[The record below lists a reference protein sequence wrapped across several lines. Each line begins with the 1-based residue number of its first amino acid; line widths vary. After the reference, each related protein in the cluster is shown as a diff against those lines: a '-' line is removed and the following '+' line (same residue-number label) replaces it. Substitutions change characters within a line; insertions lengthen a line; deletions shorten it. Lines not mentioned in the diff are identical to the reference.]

1 MLFAA
6 LLIGTTALQTPKVNP
21 GEPKLAASWK
31 ITEAAINESSG
42 IGASRKQSGVYY
54 THNDS
59 GDTARF
65 FRFDKKG
72 AVTGTFRLANVKA
85 IDWEDMEVATV
96 KGRNYIY
103 LADCGDN
110 LRNREEIFVHRV
122 MEPSLTDETAVI
134 ESVQTYRFQYPDRKN
149 DCEAVF
155 VNPADG
161 SIWFVTKAR
170 DKKTSVYVARTPK
183 PGAVQK
189 LELVFDDLK
198 INTGGLGGTLVTAA
212 SCSPDGKRIII
223 KTYAGGYLYT
233 VPEKPENFADWV
245 KSKPMPVQFPLEK
258 QGEAVCFSLDNAF
271 LISSS
276 EGSPCPISLFRASS
290 GSSQ

>member
-1 MLFAA
+1 MLVAA
-6 LLIGTTALQTPKVNP
+6 LLLGAIPFQTPVVEP
-21 GEPKLAASWK
+21 GEPKVAANWK
-31 ITEAAINESSG
+31 ITDKAIDESSG
-42 IGASRKQSGVYY
+42 IGASRLAAATYY

-59 GDTARF
+59 GDVARF

-72 AVTGTFRLANVKA
+72 NITGTFRLANVKA

-96 KGRNYIY
+96 GDKNFIY
-103 LADCGDN
+103 LGDIGDN
-110 LRNREEIFVHRV
+110 GRIRNEIFVHRV
-122 MEPSLTDETAVI
+122 TEPSLNDETGVI
-134 ESVQTYRFQYPDRKN
+134 ESIQTYTFQYPDRKN
-149 DCEAVF
+149 DCEALL

-170 DKKTSVYVARTPK
+170 DQKSSVYVARNPK
-183 PGAVQK
+183 PGTIQK

-198 INTGGLGGTLVTAA
+198 INTSGLGGNLVTGG
-212 SCSPDGKRIII
+212 SVSPDGTKVIL

-233 VPEKPENFADWV
+233 VGTEFSDWM

-258 QGEAVCFSLDNAF
+258 QGEAVCFSVDNSY

-276 EGSPCPISLFRASS
+276 EGTPCPIAVFRPSS
-290 GSSQ
+290 RSSR